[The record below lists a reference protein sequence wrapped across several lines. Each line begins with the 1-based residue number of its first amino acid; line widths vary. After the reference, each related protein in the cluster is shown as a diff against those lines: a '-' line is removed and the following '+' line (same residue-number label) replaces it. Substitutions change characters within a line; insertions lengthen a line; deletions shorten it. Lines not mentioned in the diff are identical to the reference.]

1 MKYVLFALIA
11 IGVIAGIASTFM
23 SPKEEEL
30 IACTMDAMVC
40 ADGSTVGRS
49 GPNCEFACPP
59 APEVPDDIA
68 AHIESKSDR
77 ITLTGPAP
85 GAVVINPFTISGQ
98 ARGLWYSEASFPV
111 FLTNWDGLIISQ
123 TVATAQ
129 SGWMTEEFVPF
140 VAELDFV
147 NPYKVGDPDFM
158 KRGTLILKKDNPSG
172 LPENDDAL
180 EIPVQ
185 FAP

>member
-1 MKYVLFALIA
+1 MKYALFGLIA
-11 IGVIAGIASTFM
+11 LALIAGIASTFL
-23 SPKEEEL
+23 SPKEEEI

-40 ADGSTVGRS
+40 ADGSMVGRS

-59 APEVPDDIA
+59 APEVPGDIA
-68 AHIESKSDR
+68 AQIDAKSDK
-77 ITLTGPAP
+77 IKLTGPAP
-85 GAVVINPFTISGQ
+85 LAVVINPFTISGQ
-98 ARGLWYSEASFPV
+98 ARGPWYFEASFPI

-123 TVATAQ
+123 TVAAAQ
-129 SGWMTEEFVPF
+129 GDWMTEDFVPF

-147 NPYKVGDPDFM
+147 NPYKEGDPEFM

-172 LPENDDAL
+172 LPEHDDAL